1 MASVS
6 FHDISYYASHLISE
20 YVINSLLVTME
31 PTSQLT
37 QLAIFWDIEN
47 VHDIPSTHEQITN
60 HIRESGR
67 VVKAYAFADWDT
79 RRIIA
84 ENLHELGYDLIH
96 VPSPKDNASD
106 YKMASYMMEHVVRYP
121 ETDEFVMISGD
132 GDFKLIAGALR
143 DRGLGLWIIS
153 NPIITSTELIDLA
166 TKYSD
171 IYSFRPSA
179 LECAEPEDCLSDPGR
194 LADLRRIAGVKL
206 QEAIRAIEDADN
218 TPGIGHVKHVISA
231 LNPNFDEKILGFQSW
246 TDFLS
251 YAEDEGYIEQKGQLP
266 GTILTIPADASPES
280 DRISEES
287 RTSFKVL
294 CEIVEE
300 QMGSGER
307 PTLDSILPRLRERD
321 IDLPSLG
328 YPSLADFVLAAE
340 KRGFVRVVPSEE
352 EGEPHI
358 IPNITSD
365 RVRTWFEENV
375 KSLFGPSV
383 KIPKDQFLEKIAEM
397 LIQYKTS
404 LRRLESYL
412 RDEEVKESY
421 QEILERSN
429 LPFLPPYQMS
439 LAHVLLGKDVECD
452 EVIQRV
458 NDELTPLG
466 ITLFCEAGS

>member
-1 MASVS
+1 
-6 FHDISYYASHLISE
+6 
-20 YVINSLLVTME
+20 ME
-31 PTSQLT
+31 PVRQLT

-47 VHDIPSTHEQITN
+47 VHDIPSTHERITS
-60 HIRESGR
+60 HIRDSGR

-96 VPSPKDNASD
+96 VPSPRDNASD

-179 LECAEPEDCLSDPGR
+179 LECAKPEDCLSDPAR

-206 QEAIRAIEDADN
+206 QEAVRAIEEADN
-218 TPGIGHVKHVISA
+218 TPGIGHVKHVMRA
-231 LNPNFDEKILGFQSW
+231 LNPNFDEKILGFPGW
-246 TDFLS
+246 VDFLS
-251 YAEDEGYIEQKGQLP
+251 FAEEEGYIQQEGQMP
-266 GTILTIPADASPES
+266 GTILKIPADASPES
-280 DRISEES
+280 NRISEES
-287 RTSFKVL
+287 RSSFKAL

-300 QMGSGER
+300 QMKSGER
-307 PTLDSILPRLRERD
+307 PTLDSILPHIQERN
-321 IDLPSLG
+321 IDLASLG

-340 KRGFVRVVPSEE
+340 KRGFVRIAPPGEDE
-352 EGEPHI
+352 EPHI
-358 IPNITSD
+358 VPNVTAE
-365 RVRTWFEENV
+365 RVRNWFEENV
-375 KSLFGPSV
+375 HSLFGPSV
-383 KIPKDQFLEKIAEM
+383 KVPKDQFLDKIAEM
-397 LIQYKTS
+397 LVQHEST
-404 LRRLESYL
+404 LGTLEL
-412 RDEEVKESY
+412 FLQDEEVKESY
-421 QEILERSN
+421 REILDRSN

-439 LAHVLLGKDVECD
+439 LAHVLLGKGFDCD
-452 EVIQRV
+452 EVTERV
-458 NDELTPLG
+458 NEELSPLG
-466 ITLFCEAGS
+466 ITLSCQTED